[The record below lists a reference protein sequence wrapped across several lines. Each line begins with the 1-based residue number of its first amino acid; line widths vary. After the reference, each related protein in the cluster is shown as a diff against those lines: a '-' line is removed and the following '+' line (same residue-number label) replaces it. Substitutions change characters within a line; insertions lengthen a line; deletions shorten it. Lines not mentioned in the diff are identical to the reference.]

1 MKDTPTPESDEAR
14 NDYQRRIWRRSAPT
28 STSELVP
35 IETCRR
41 LERERDEWKAVA
53 SKQAA
58 MHDQAERER
67 DEAREPKWQPIE
79 TAPKDG
85 TKIIVFESGQIM
97 QVAWGGVFGDT
108 WQGFSFFVEY
118 PTHWQPLPTPP
129 EP

>member
-14 NDYQRRIWRRSAPT
+14 NDYQRRIWQGSAPT

-35 IETCRR
+35 IVTCRR
-41 LERERDEWKAVA
+41 L
-53 SKQAA
+53 
-58 MHDQAERER
+58 ERER

-97 QVAWGGVFGDT
+97 QVAWGGDFHDT
-108 WQGFSFFVEY
+108 WQGFSS
-118 PTHWQPLPTPP
+118 LR
-129 EP
+129 